1 MIGPGSMC
9 VQWAL
14 VLCAVTLC
22 ACGQQARQSPLSG
35 VPLDNSSAGSSWNV
49 RDTRGVM
56 RSNTDFRGQLLVVYF
71 GFTSCP
77 DACPAELT
85 KMAAVQ
91 RQLGPAADRV
101 QVAFATVD
109 PERDTLDRLAAYVA
123 AFDTS
128 FIGLRPEPGHV
139 DSLTKPFRVYHQ
151 RNGDGEFYTVD
162 HSSLLYVLDCR
173 GRQRIA
179 FPPEQ
184 TVTQIATT
192 LRKLAAEPDC
202 GRG

>member
-1 MIGPGSMC
+1 MIGLGPVC
-9 VQWAL
+9 VRWAL
-14 VLCAVTLC
+14 ALCAMALC
-22 ACGQQARQSPLSG
+22 ACGQQALQSPLSG
-35 VPLDNSSAGSSWNV
+35 VPLDNSSAGLSWSIP
-49 RDTRGVM
+49 DTRGVV
-56 RSNTDFRGQLLVVYF
+56 RSNTDFRGRLLVVYF

-77 DACPAELT
+77 DACPAELA

-91 RQLGPAADRV
+91 RQLGPAAARV
-101 QVAFATVD
+101 QVAFVTVD
-109 PERDTLDRLAAYVA
+109 PDRDTLERLAAYVA

-139 DSLTKPFRVYHQ
+139 DELTKPFRAYHQ
-151 RNGDGEFYTVD
+151 RSGDGEFYTVD
-162 HSSLLYVLDCR
+162 HSSLLYVIDCS

-192 LRKLAAEPDC
+192 LRKLAAESDC